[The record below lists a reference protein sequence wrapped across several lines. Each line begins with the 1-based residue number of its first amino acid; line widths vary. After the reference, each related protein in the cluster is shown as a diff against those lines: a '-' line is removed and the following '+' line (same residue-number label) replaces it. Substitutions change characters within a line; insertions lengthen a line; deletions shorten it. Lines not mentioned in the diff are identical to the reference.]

1 MMPRDFSECVAHF
14 NKLLNVDHNFD
25 IVYRQIKIADRD
37 AALYFVDGFCKTAEL
52 RAMIEILMEIRDE
65 SLIKN
70 ASNFSQKYIT
80 GAQSKVSD
88 DEIEIST
95 AVLSGETVLFIEG
108 FSEAILINTR
118 SYPQRNTSEPDK
130 DKVFRGSRDGFVESI
145 ILNTAL
151 VRRRI
156 RDPRLVFEHMQVGS
170 QSKTDVALCYIKGR
184 ADASLLANIK
194 NKLQKT
200 SVESLTMNQESIA
213 ELLQPRQWRNPL
225 PKFKF
230 TERPDATAAHVLE
243 GDIAIIVD
251 NSPAVLIVPITIFS
265 IMEEANDFYFPPVIG
280 TYLKL
285 TRALVMI
292 LTIFITPLWLLV
304 LQNPQIVPEGLSFI
318 LTTDDTQVP
327 LVIQLLILEI
337 AIDGLNLASL
347 NTPNMLV
354 SSLSILAA
362 IIVGDYAVESGW
374 FSSQALLYT
383 AFVSLACFAQPGYE
397 LGYALKFVRMF
408 LLILTGIFGLVG
420 FIIGCA
426 ITAFIV
432 LRTKTLSGKSYL
444 YPLIP
449 FDWKKFKHHLY
460 RASLSEKQNN
470 KKY

>member
-1 MMPRDFSECVAHF
+1 MIPKDFSECINHF
-14 NKLLNVDHNFD
+14 NKKMNVDNNFD
-25 IVYRQIKIADRD
+25 IVYRPIKIANRK
-37 AALYFVDGFCKTAEL
+37 AVLYFIDGFCKTAEL
-52 RAMIEILMEIRDE
+52 RAMLEIIMQISSDDVFD
-65 SLIKN
+65 S
-70 ASNFSQKYIT
+70 ATNFANKYIT
-80 GAQSKVSD
+80 GTQAIATSD
-88 DEIEIST
+88 ENQIIT
-95 AVLSGETVLFIEG
+95 TVLSGETALFIDG

-118 SYPQRNTSEPDK
+118 SYPQRTTSEPDK

-151 VRRRI
+151 IRRRI
-156 RDPRLVFEHMQVGS
+156 RDPRLIFEHMQVGS
-170 QSKTDVALCYIKGR
+170 QSKTDVALCYIKGKT
-184 ADASLLANIK
+184 DVSLLNKIK
-194 NKLQKT
+194 EKLQKT
-200 SVESLTMNQESIA
+200 KVQSLTMNQESVA
-213 ELLQPRQWRNPL
+213 ELLQPKQWRNPL

-230 TERPDATAAHVLE
+230 TERPDAAAAHVFE

-285 TRALVMI
+285 TRAIVMI
-292 LTIFITPLWLLV
+292 LTAVITPLWLLV
-304 LQNPQIVPEGLSFI
+304 IQNPQIVPANLNFI
-318 LTTDDTQVP
+318 LITDDTQVP

-383 AFVSLACFAQPGYE
+383 AFVSLASFAQPGYE
-397 LGYALKFVRMF
+397 LGYALKFIRMF
-408 LLILTGIFGLVG
+408 LLILTGSLGLMG
-420 FIIGCA
+420 FIIGFV
-426 ITAFIV
+426 ITSVVI

-449 FDWKKFKHHLY
+449 FDWKKFKQHLY

-470 KKY
+470 DKY

>member
-1 MMPRDFSECVAHF
+1 MIPKDFSECVVQF

-25 IVYRQIKIADRD
+25 IVYRQIKIAGRD
-37 AALYFVDGFCKTAEL
+37 AALYFIDGFCKTAEL
-52 RAMIEILMEIRDE
+52 RAMIEILMKICDE
-65 SLIKN
+65 TLIKN
-70 ASNFSQKYIT
+70 ASYFSRKYIT
-80 GAQSKVSD
+80 GTQSKSTD

-95 AVLSGETVLFIEG
+95 AVLSGETALFVEG

-118 SYPQRNTSEPDK
+118 SYPQRSTSEPDK

-151 VRRRI
+151 IRRRI
-156 RDPRLVFEHMQVGS
+156 RDPQLVFEHMQVGS

-184 ADASLLANIK
+184 ADDSLLASIK
-194 NKLQKT
+194 DKLQKT

-213 ELLQPRQWRNPL
+213 ELLQPKQWRNPL

-285 TRALVMI
+285 TRALVMV
-292 LTIFITPLWLLV
+292 LTIFITPLWMLV
-304 LQNPQIVPEGLSFI
+304 LQNPQIVPDGLSFI

-347 NTPNMLV
+347 NTPNMLA

-408 LLILTGIFGLVG
+408 LLILTGIFGLIG
-420 FIIGCA
+420 FVIGCV
-426 ITAFIV
+426 ITAFVV

-460 RASLSEKQNN
+460 RASLSEKQSNE
-470 KKY
+470 KY

>member
-1 MMPRDFSECVAHF
+1 M
-14 NKLLNVDHNFD
+14 
-25 IVYRQIKIADRD
+25 
-37 AALYFVDGFCKTAEL
+37 
-52 RAMIEILMEIRDE
+52 
-65 SLIKN
+65 
-70 ASNFSQKYIT
+70 
-80 GAQSKVSD
+80 
-88 DEIEIST
+88 
-95 AVLSGETVLFIEG
+95 
-108 FSEAILINTR
+108 
-118 SYPQRNTSEPDK
+118 
-130 DKVFRGSRDGFVESI
+130 
-145 ILNTAL
+145 
-151 VRRRI
+151 
-156 RDPRLVFEHMQVGS
+156 
-170 QSKTDVALCYIKGR
+170 ALCYIKGR
-184 ADASLLANIK
+184 ADDSLLNNIK
-194 NKLQKT
+194 KKLKNT

-213 ELLQPRQWRNPL
+213 ELLQPKQWRNPL

-304 LQNPQIVPEGLSFI
+304 IQNPQIVPEGLSFI

-383 AFVSLACFAQPGYE
+383 AFVSLSCFAQPGYE
-397 LGYALKFVRMF
+397 LGYALKFMRMF

-420 FIIGCA
+420 FIIGCVIA
-426 ITAFIV
+426 TIIV

-470 KKY
+470 EKY